1 MTKKNKRIF
10 DLLREQHPAAGP
22 ELNFKN
28 NYELIIAVILSAQC
42 TDKRVNEVTKTLF
55 ALAPE
60 PSILADMELS
70 AIEKVIKTCGLYRRK
85 AVYIKETARAIHEDF
100 GGEVPSDYERLLR
113 LPGVSR
119 KTANVVVSVGFGI
132 PAIAVDTHVFRV
144 SRRIGLAK
152 GTNVDQ
158 VEKEL
163 MKAFPKDYW
172 YPLHHLL
179 IFHGRYVC
187 AAKKPD
193 CESCF
198 IQKECAKKFMG
209 GTYGDAERP
218 TAGA

>member
-10 DLLREQHPAAGP
+10 DLLRQQHPTAGP
-22 ELNFKN
+22 ELDFRNH
-28 NYELIIAVILSAQC
+28 YELIIAVILSAQC
-42 TDKRVNEVTKTLF
+42 TDKRVNQVTKVLF
-55 ALAPE
+55 EVAPKPE
-60 PSILADMELS
+60 ILAEMEIPE
-70 AIEKVIKTCGLYRRK
+70 IETIIKTCGLYHRK
-85 AVYIKETARAIHEDF
+85 AVYIKETARAIAEDF

-163 MKAFPKDYW
+163 MKAFSKEYW

-187 AAKKPD
+187 GAKKPN
-193 CESCF
+193 CEACL
-198 IQKECAKKFMG
+198 IHKECAKNVTG
-209 GTYGDAERP
+209 GTYGNA
-218 TAGA
+218 